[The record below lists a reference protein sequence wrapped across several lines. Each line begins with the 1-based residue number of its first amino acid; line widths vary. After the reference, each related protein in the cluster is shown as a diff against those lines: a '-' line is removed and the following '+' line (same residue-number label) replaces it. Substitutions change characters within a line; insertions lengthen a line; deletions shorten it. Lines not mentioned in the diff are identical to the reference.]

1 MLSPFIINVL
11 IHSSKLR
18 LIWCPLIE
26 YNDFA
31 KNISLSKLILDW
43 IGIFIELILCVFSY
57 VFTKNSFKYG
67 VWYTEY
73 QNEEDFDK
81 PSAEIRYKLSD
92 PIPNDTGE
100 GEIKNKLYGFIKDA
114 IKINN

>member
-1 MLSPFIINVL
+1 LTN
-11 IHSSKLR
+11 
-18 LIWCPLIE
+18 E
-26 YNDFA
+26 ED
-31 KNISLSKLILDW
+31 D
-43 IGIFIELILCVFSY
+43 
-57 VFTKNSFKYG
+57 TKSSFKYG

>member
-1 MLSPFIINVL
+1 MELSFDKEFNENTIKFVVK
-11 IHSSKLR
+11 KLTN
-18 LIWCPLIE
+18 E
-26 YNDFA
+26 ED
-31 KNISLSKLILDW
+31 D
-43 IGIFIELILCVFSY
+43 
-57 VFTKNSFKYG
+57 TKNSFKYG

-92 PIPNDTGE
+92 PIPNDKGE
-100 GEIKNKLYGFIKDA
+100 GEIKNQLYSFIKDA

>member
-1 MLSPFIINVL
+1 MELSFDKEFNENTIKFVIK
-11 IHSSKLR
+11 KLTN
-18 LIWCPLIE
+18 E
-26 YNDFA
+26 ED
-31 KNISLSKLILDW
+31 D
-43 IGIFIELILCVFSY
+43 
-57 VFTKNSFKYG
+57 TKNSFKYG

-92 PIPNDTGE
+92 PITNDTGE
-100 GEIKNKLYGFIKDA
+100 GEIKNKLYSFIKDA